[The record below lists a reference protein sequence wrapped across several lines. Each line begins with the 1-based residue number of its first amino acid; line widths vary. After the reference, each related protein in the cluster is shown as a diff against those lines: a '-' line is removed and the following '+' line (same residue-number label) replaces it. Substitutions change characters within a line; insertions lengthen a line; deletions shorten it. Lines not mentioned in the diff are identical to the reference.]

1 LLSDVAFSGL
11 AFSGR
16 RRRSFH
22 SEAFCEEVRMSRLSA
37 FLLGVVA
44 GSRSMLG
51 PAAASQA
58 ARTQLL
64 PLKGPLGFLAGPK
77 AHRTLAALA
86 AGELIA
92 DTLPFMP
99 SRKAPPS
106 FIWRVVSGGVSGA
119 AVASGSDWVPL
130 GVALGAAGSVVG
142 TVGGAALRNRFPGL
156 ATAFV
161 EDMAVAALLLVALK
175 DLNRGRHD

>member
-1 LLSDVAFSGL
+1 L

-16 RRRSFH
+16 RSVTFLL
-22 SEAFCEEVRMSRLSA
+22 EFLMEVQMSRLSA

-58 ARTQLL
+58 ARTGLL
-64 PLKGPLGFLAGPK
+64 RLEGPLGFVAGSK
-77 AHRTLAALA
+77 AHRALTVLA

-99 SRKAPPS
+99 SRKEPPS
-106 FIWRVVSGGVSGA
+106 FIWRVVSGATTGA

-130 GVALGAAGSVVG
+130 GIALGAAGSVAG
-142 TVGGAALRNRFPGL
+142 TVGGAALRKRFPGL

-161 EDMAVAALLLVALK
+161 EDMAVAALLLVAFRELGGK
-175 DLNRGRHD
+175 PKHVSLHAAD